1 MKKNILT
8 PVFVVDEDGLNMLNF
23 QASRRKA
30 MSYAIIQNGGK
41 QYRAEPGQLVD
52 LEKIE
57 GNPGDTI
64 EIPTVAMIHL
74 DNQEAVVGA
83 PLVQNA
89 KVTAEIVLQDRSRK
103 IIVFKKKRRK
113 NYRRT
118 HGHRQSF
125 TRVRIKEIT
134 V

>member
-1 MKKNILT
+1 
-8 PVFVVDEDGLNMLNF
+8 MLNF

-30 MSYAIIQNGGK
+30 MSYAIIQNRGK

-64 EIPTVAMIHL
+64 DIPTVRMIHL

>member
-1 MKKNILT
+1 
-8 PVFVVDEDGLNMLNF
+8 
-23 QASRRKA
+23 

-52 LEKIE
+52 LEKME

>member
-1 MKKNILT
+1 
-8 PVFVVDEDGLNMLNF
+8 
-23 QASRRKA
+23 
-30 MSYAIIQNGGK
+30 MSYAIIESGGK
-41 QYRAEPGQLVD
+41 QYQVAPGKLVD

-64 EIPTVAMIHL
+64 ELQNVALLHL
-74 DNQEAVVGA
+74 DNQEVQVGT
-83 PLVQNA
+83 PLVRNA

-103 IIVFKKKRRK
+103 ILVFKKKRRK

-118 HGHRQSF
+118 RGHRQSF
-125 TRVRIKEIT
+125 TRVKIKEIS